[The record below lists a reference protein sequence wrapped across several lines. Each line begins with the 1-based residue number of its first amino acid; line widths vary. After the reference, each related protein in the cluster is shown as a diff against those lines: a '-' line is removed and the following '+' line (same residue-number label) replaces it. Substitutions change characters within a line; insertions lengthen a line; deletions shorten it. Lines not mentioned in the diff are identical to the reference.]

1 LPAPKQYY
9 RPTTTLKIQ
18 EHLRNERTF
27 EFTKAFD
34 MLATYLFGIRHSGIN
49 SRLVLFQEI
58 FQKAV
63 IQEFGSLSLWKHG
76 PQQKGQFK
84 CIVERNPVQEKV
96 NKGFNQGK
104 ERKNHPVHEPL
115 DVVSLVLAL
124 DGLEGFE
131 RRIQKADNRT
141 KYTRAHAKEDQNHKD
156 ETSAQQKKFLRNL
169 EGILSTE

>member
-1 LPAPKQYY
+1 MK
-9 RPTTTLKIQ
+9 
-18 EHLRNERTF
+18 EHF
-27 EFTKAFD
+27 KVTKSSGK
-34 MLATYLFGIRHSGIN
+34 LATYLFGIRHGRIN

-63 IQEFGSLSLWKHG
+63 IQELGSLGLWKHG

-115 DVVSLVLAL
+115 DVVSLGLAL
-124 DGLEGFE
+124 NGLERFE
-131 RRIQKADNRT
+131 GRIQKADNRT
-141 KYTRAHAKEDQNHKD
+141 KYTRTHAKEDQNHKD
-156 ETSAQQKKFLRNL
+156 ETSAKHKKFLGNL
-169 EGILSTE
+169 DSILSKE